1 MEQIFVGIDVA
12 KDRLDVHVRPSGDT
26 FALARDGEGVA
37 ALVERLRAAIP
48 QLIVLEATGGFEQV
62 VAAQLAAAR
71 LPLVVVNPRQIRD
84 FARATGRLAK
94 TDRIDAAVI
103 AHFAEAVRP
112 PVRPLPDKQ
121 AHVLDELVTRRRQ
134 VIEMMTAEGNRAR
147 QIDNKRLKKR
157 IERLRSILQA
167 ELTAIDA
174 DLDEIIRGTPIW
186 RESEELLK
194 SVPGVGNVVART
206 LIAELPELGTL
217 DRRKIAALVG
227 VAPFSRDSGT
237 MHGRRRVCGGRAPV
251 RTALYMA
258 ALVASR
264 RNPVIAAFYR
274 RLLSAGKCKKLALTA
289 CMRKLLVILNAILRE
304 HAPWQAA

>member
-1 MEQIFVGIDVA
+1 
-12 KDRLDVHVRPSGDT
+12 
-26 FALARDGEGVA
+26 
-37 ALVERLRAAIP
+37 
-48 QLIVLEATGGFEQV
+48 
-62 VAAQLAAAR
+62 
-71 LPLVVVNPRQIRD
+71 
-84 FARATGRLAK
+84 
-94 TDRIDAAVI
+94 
-103 AHFAEAVRP
+103 
-112 PVRPLPDKQ
+112 
-121 AHVLDELVTRRRQ
+121 
-134 VIEMMTAEGNRAR
+134 AEGNRAR
-147 QIDNKRLKKR
+147 QIENKRLKKR
-157 IERLRSILQA
+157 IERLRSFLET
-167 ELTAIDA
+167 ELSAIDA

-237 MHGRRRVCGGRAPV
+237 MRGRRTVCGGRAPV

-264 RNPVIAAFYR
+264 RNPLIAAFYQ
-274 RLLSAGKCKKLALTA
+274 RLVAAGKSKKLALTA

-304 HAPWQAA
+304 HAPWRSA

>member
-1 MEQIFVGIDVA
+1 
-12 KDRLDVHVRPSGDT
+12 
-26 FALARDGEGVA
+26 
-37 ALVERLRAAIP
+37 
-48 QLIVLEATGGFEQV
+48 
-62 VAAQLAAAR
+62 
-71 LPLVVVNPRQIRD
+71 
-84 FARATGRLAK
+84 
-94 TDRIDAAVI
+94 
-103 AHFAEAVRP
+103 
-112 PVRPLPDKQ
+112 
-121 AHVLDELVTRRRQ
+121 VLDELVTRRRQ

-227 VAPFSRDSGT
+227 VAPFSRDSGMST
-237 MHGRRRVCGGRAPV
+237 DGGESAADEPQFGRRS
-251 RTALYMA
+251 TWLH
-258 ALVASR
+258 
-264 RNPVIAAFYR
+264 
-274 RLLSAGKCKKLALTA
+274 LSPPA
-289 CMRKLLVILNAILRE
+289 AIL
-304 HAPWQAA
+304 

>member
-1 MEQIFVGIDVA
+1 M
-12 KDRLDVHVRPSGDT
+12 
-26 FALARDGEGVA
+26 
-37 ALVERLRAAIP
+37 
-48 QLIVLEATGGFEQV
+48 
-62 VAAQLAAAR
+62 
-71 LPLVVVNPRQIRD
+71 
-84 FARATGRLAK
+84 
-94 TDRIDAAVI
+94 
-103 AHFAEAVRP
+103 
-112 PVRPLPDKQ
+112 
-121 AHVLDELVTRRRQ
+121 LDELVTCRRQ

-147 QIDNKRLKKR
+147 QIENKRLKKR
-157 IERLRSILQA
+157 IERLRSILET
-167 ELTAIDA
+167 ELSAIDA

-186 RESEELLK
+186 RENEELLK

-237 MHGRRRVCGGRAPV
+237 MRGRRAVCGGRAPV

-264 RNPVIAAFYR
+264 RNPVIAAFYQ
-274 RLLSAGKCKKLALTA
+274 RLVAAGKSKKLALTA

-304 HAPWQAA
+304 HAPWQSA

>member
-1 MEQIFVGIDVA
+1 
-12 KDRLDVHVRPSGDT
+12 
-26 FALARDGEGVA
+26 
-37 ALVERLRAAIP
+37 
-48 QLIVLEATGGFEQV
+48 
-62 VAAQLAAAR
+62 
-71 LPLVVVNPRQIRD
+71 
-84 FARATGRLAK
+84 
-94 TDRIDAAVI
+94 
-103 AHFAEAVRP
+103 
-112 PVRPLPDKQ
+112 
-121 AHVLDELVTRRRQ
+121 
-134 VIEMMTAEGNRAR
+134 MMTAEGNRAR
-147 QIDNKRLKKR
+147 QIENKRLKKR
-157 IERLRSILQA
+157 IEQLRSILQT

-174 DLDEIIRGTPIW
+174 DLDEIIRGTPAW

-237 MHGRRRVCGGRAPV
+237 MRGRRTVCGGRAPV

-264 RNPVIAAFYR
+264 RNPVIAAFHQ
-274 RLLSAGKCKKLALTA
+274 RLVSAGKCKKLALTA

>member
-1 MEQIFVGIDVA
+1 
-12 KDRLDVHVRPSGDT
+12 
-26 FALARDGEGVA
+26 
-37 ALVERLRAAIP
+37 
-48 QLIVLEATGGFEQV
+48 
-62 VAAQLAAAR
+62 
-71 LPLVVVNPRQIRD
+71 
-84 FARATGRLAK
+84 
-94 TDRIDAAVI
+94 
-103 AHFAEAVRP
+103 
-112 PVRPLPDKQ
+112 
-121 AHVLDELVTRRRQ
+121 
-134 VIEMMTAEGNRAR
+134 MMTAEGNRAR

-157 IERLRSILQA
+157 IERLRSILQT

-237 MHGRRRVCGGRAPV
+237 MHGRRTVCGGRAPV

-264 RNPVIAAFYR
+264 RNPVIAAFYQ
-274 RLLSAGKCKKLALTA
+274 RLVAAGKRKKLRSPPA
-289 CMRKLLVILNAILRE
+289 CASSSSSSM
-304 HAPWQAA
+304 PS